1 MDSNTFDRATRRA
14 ALSRRGSLRALG
26 GAVAAAALAAPMTA
40 AAGGGNARKAVR
52 KRCASQRGQ
61 CQAGVVRACIGTID
75 PAVCEASLT
84 PCCDHFARC
93 DAETGVACLFRAD

>member
-1 MDSNTFDRATRRA
+1 VNGNRFDTAARRVGV
-14 ALSRRGSLRALG
+14 SRRRSLGAFG
-26 GAVAAAALAAPMTA
+26 GVAVALVSPTAA

-61 CQAGVVRACIGTID
+61 CLTGVQRACAPTID

-93 DAETGVACLFRAD
+93 DAETGVTCLFKPE